1 MRIRSM
7 PTPRPPWCF
16 EVSTAIIS
24 LVVFFRGGSSRVR
37 MKKKNLEDNDFYDE
51 DDDLYFDRTGQLEL
65 QRDKRKMWTM
75 VGISFLNL

>member
-1 MRIRSM
+1 
-7 PTPRPPWCF
+7 
-16 EVSTAIIS
+16 
-24 LVVFFRGGSSRVR
+24 